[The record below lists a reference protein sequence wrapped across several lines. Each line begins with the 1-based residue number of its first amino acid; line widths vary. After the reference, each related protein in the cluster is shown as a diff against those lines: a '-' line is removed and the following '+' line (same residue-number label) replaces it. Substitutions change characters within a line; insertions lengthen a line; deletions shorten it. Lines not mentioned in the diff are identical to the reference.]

1 MQITFEYLKEI
12 AIAAYGN
19 SPVRASIAIAEYNYN
34 GYGCTGYSC
43 LNYAGSDKAIF
54 GINLNAERTEVDIY
68 TDNHGINCL
77 AVIRKMEELGL
88 IEKA

>member
-1 MQITFEYLKEI
+1 MQITFEDLKEI

-19 SPVRASIAIAEYNYN
+19 SPVRASITISDYSYNDH
-34 GYGCTGYSC
+34 GCTGNSL

-54 GINLNAERTEVDIY
+54 GITLNSERTEVDIY
-68 TDNHGINCL
+68 SDNHGINCL